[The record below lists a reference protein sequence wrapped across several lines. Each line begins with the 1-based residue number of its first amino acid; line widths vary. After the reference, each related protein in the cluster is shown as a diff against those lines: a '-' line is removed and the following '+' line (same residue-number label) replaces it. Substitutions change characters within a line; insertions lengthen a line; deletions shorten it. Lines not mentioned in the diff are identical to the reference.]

1 VPQIVSEKARYG
13 LQLVLGDDGVYRVTV
28 GGVLHFESRVLSAAQ
43 IEFDEAADTLS
54 ARTREARSRE
64 LADFTA
70 RGVLAKA
77 NQAKAASRNA
87 GRSRGKGG

>member
-1 VPQIVSEKARYG
+1 MTRVISEKPRYG
-13 LQLVLGDDGVYRVTV
+13 VRLELSDDGIYLVLVDGSTT
-28 GGVLHFESRVLSAAQ
+28 FQSRVRSAAE
-43 IEFDEAADTLS
+43 IEFEEAVA
-54 ARTREARSRE
+54 ARSEATRDARARE
-64 LADFTA
+64 LADFAA